1 MRLIFFAALRE
12 KIFILPQRAR
22 RGAQRDTKKYI
33 MKLRIKGNSI
43 RYRLSKTDVN
53 TIAADGYLEENT
65 NFGSSVFTYA
75 LQVADISELG
85 IELGNNKITIQVPAA
100 FIQHW
105 PQNDVVGCDAYK
117 PLDDGEKLYLLLE
130 KDFVCLD
137 ETMEDQSDNFDNPNK
152 TC

>member
-1 MRLIFFAALRE
+1 
-12 KIFILPQRAR
+12 
-22 RGAQRDTKKYI
+22 

-65 NFGSSVFTYA
+65 NFGSAVFCYA
-75 LQVADISELG
+75 LQVADTVELS
-85 IELGNNKITIQVPAA
+85 IDLGSNKMTMQVPAA
-100 FIQHW
+100 FVQHW
-105 PQNDVVGCDAYK
+105 PQNDVVGCDAYM
-117 PLDDGEKLYLLLE
+117 PLNNGEKLYLLLE

-137 ETMEDQSDNFDNPNK
+137 ETVEDQSDNFDNPHK